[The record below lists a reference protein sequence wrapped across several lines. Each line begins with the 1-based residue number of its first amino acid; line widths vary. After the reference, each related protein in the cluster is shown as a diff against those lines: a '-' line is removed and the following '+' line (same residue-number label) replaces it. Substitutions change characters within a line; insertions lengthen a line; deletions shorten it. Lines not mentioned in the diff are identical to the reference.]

1 MGEKGKLGPEDN
13 TAGFQVNPQNIN
25 KKGRP
30 PSIRRHLKELLEL
43 EGKMVIPH
51 LSILET
57 KKNGDVVISIPNQEK
72 IALKLQQLAMSGKG
86 SVTLRAIKMI
96 IEQLE
101 GKVPQT
107 KIIIDQGLDLSL
119 LDLDERKLYL
129 SLVRKATPTEEETEK
144 EELKSGF

>member
-1 MGEKGKLGPEDN
+1 MSGGKGKLGPEDN
-13 TAGFQVNPQNIN
+13 TNGFDKNPQNIN

-43 EGKMVIPH
+43 EGRMVIPA

-57 KKNGDVVISIPNQEK
+57 RESGDVVISIPNQEK

-101 GKVPQT
+101 GKIPQT
-107 KIIIDQGLDLSL
+107 NIIIDPGLDLSL

-129 SLVRKATPTEEETEK
+129 SLVRKATPSAVDSE
-144 EELKSGF
+144 